1 MPRVVRRTLS
11 VIAAAGALFAAAAY
25 AVTPDQLQAEYE
37 AVARMEAPGFTGSSA
52 SRGAQFFRS
61 THGND
66 WSCATCHTPN
76 PAGFGRHA
84 RTGNVV
90 QPLAPAAN
98 AQRFTDP
105 GKVEKWFKRNC
116 LDVLGRACTAQE
128 KGDVIAF
135 VLARNQK
142 EP

>member
-1 MPRVVRRTLS
+1 MSNGRLAPRRALLALAVAGVLA
-11 VIAAAGALFAAAAY
+11 VAAAHAATAE
-25 AVTPDQLQAEYE
+25 QLQAEYE
-37 AVARMEAPGFTGSSA
+37 ALARMETPGFTGSSTA
-52 SRGAQFFRS
+52 RGARFFRS

-76 PAGFGRHA
+76 PAGLGRHV

-135 VLARNQK
+135 LLARN
-142 EP
+142 